1 MLFYK
6 SYFHKVYFYQEL
18 IERIVNL
25 EKENK
30 QLKTVTNEKNEKSK
44 NKDIIRKSQKPFDF
58 SKYVNIVCR

>member
-1 MLFYK
+1 M
-6 SYFHKVYFYQEL
+6 

-30 QLKTVTNEKNEKSK
+30 QLKTVSNEKNEKSK

-58 SKYVNIVCR
+58 SKYVNIDKKKL

>member
-1 MLFYK
+1 MLLYK
-6 SYFHKVYFYQEL
+6 SYFYKVYFYQEL

-58 SKYVNIVCR
+58 SKYVNK